1 MEKSE
6 FELRKK
12 RALDVQS
19 KRRRLSLSLSAC
31 ARLDRPVG
39 VGVRHGLSS
48 AYDFLSANAHQLEPS
63 MSDAAYFDLFN
74 SDPSCDEL
82 NRTVDE
88 TQLAINSIVHY
99 GVTEQHEPQIDA
111 AAAAAADSTN
121 FFFDDLDPDNPHQD
135 ANQSQD
141 DEASRAVQNLLG
153 FS

>member
-1 MEKSE
+1 M
-6 FELRKK
+6 R
-12 RALDVQS
+12 D
-19 KRRRLSLSLSAC
+19 
-31 ARLDRPVG
+31 G
-39 VGVRHGLSS
+39 ISS
-48 AYDFLSANAHQLEPS
+48 AYDFLSTNAHQLEPS

-74 SDPSCDEL
+74 SDPTSDEL

-111 AAAAAADSTN
+111 ASAAAGAADSTN
-121 FFFDDLDPDNPHQD
+121 FFFDDLDLDNPHQD
-135 ANQSQD
+135 TNQSQD